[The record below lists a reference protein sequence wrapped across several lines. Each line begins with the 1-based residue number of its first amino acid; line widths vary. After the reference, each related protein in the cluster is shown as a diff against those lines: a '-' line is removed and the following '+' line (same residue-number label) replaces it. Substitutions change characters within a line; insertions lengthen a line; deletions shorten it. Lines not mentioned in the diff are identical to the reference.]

1 MQIDDVKSA
10 LSGPVASVYATFH
23 EDGTLDD
30 QGPRNLL
37 DAAVDAGSK
46 PVLMTYGNTLYSLLT
61 DQEMADFTKMV
72 AEHTAGRA
80 MVVAADRI
88 WWTGKTVDFAHHCN
102 AVGVDML
109 MVLPPSWGGSLTADS
124 LVNHYTAVAEQIPV
138 MMVTNLFAD
147 NRALGMA
154 VIKRLL
160 DEVPGVMAV
169 KDDLCGTFGQQLSLT
184 AHEKWGILSGGR
196 KQNHLDVWAYG
207 CDGYLSSF
215 ILFKPAWAHTY
226 WNAIQ
231 QKDIATATCIIRD
244 YELPYFD
251 LIRSLPG
258 GFDAG
263 KHAAFELFG
272 LAKRWRRSP
281 YASLSDADMERVKAF
296 FTDRGCTVKLE
307 KSS

>member
-30 QGPRNLL
+30 QGTRNLL
-37 DAAVDAGSK
+37 DAAIEAGSK
-46 PVLMTYGNTLYSLLT
+46 TVLMTYGNTLYSLLT
-61 DQEMADFTKMV
+61 DQEMADFTKKV

-88 WWTGKTVDFAHHCN
+88 WWTGKAVDFAQYCT

-124 LVNHYTAVAEQIPV
+124 LVYHYAAVAEHIPV

-147 NRALGMA
+147 NRALGME
-154 VIKRLL
+154 VIRRLL

-169 KDDLCGTFGQQLSLT
+169 KDDLCGTFGQELSLT
-184 AHEKWGILSGGR
+184 AYEKWGILSGGR

-215 ILFKPAWAHTY
+215 LLFKPAWSHTY

-231 QKDIATATCIIRD
+231 QNDIATATGIIRD

-258 GFDAG
+258 GFDAA
-263 KHAAFELFG
+263 KHATFELFG
-272 LAKRWRRSP
+272 LAKRWRRPP

-296 FTDRGCTVKLE
+296 FTDIGDK
-307 KSS
+307 